1 MVDEGSQFEEETK
14 GVEEEEGEEVAVDC
28 WSLLLSNKVTER
40 HLMGG
45 GGNRGQQQRQNKFR
59 IIQK

>member
-40 HLMGG
+40 HLMEGG
-45 GGNRGQQQRQNKFR
+45 GQ
-59 IIQK
+59 